1 MKTKQ
6 SFLDKTHYWEFDFKQ
21 QGLDHRN
28 KQLNKINKNEKEK
41 NNIKNNKKKIK
52 NEKKWENKIK

>member
-6 SFLDKTHYWEFDFKQ
+6 SFLDKTHYLEFDFKQ

-28 KQLNKINKNEKEK
+28 KQLNKINKNEKE
-41 NNIKNNKKKIK
+41 
-52 NEKKWENKIK
+52 